1 MRQTLSNY
9 GIPED
14 MQQYLSYYGYHFNKK
29 MYEYAVGKMKKKDR
43 ATGKKESLSPIDM
56 EEFEKSLK
64 RYRVDI
70 PDNNLYDA
78 AYLASMIEADFW
90 GSSIEDEEHMAR
102 YSNRFQRMC
111 DDEDNIRE
119 KIRAG
124 MENMM
129 KGHLYHVESRSER
142 FGVDVYIRVEKVEW
156 KDWTTLTVRG
166 VGVDLD
172 VNYNIIHVAD
182 ACCDFPVWDAE
193 HKPHSLNKPED
204 NYSGPLTDWHPVKH
218 RHYDNTLPRL
228 TEFAD
233 DNEVKEELMKRTF
246 AI

>member
-1 MRQTLSNY
+1 MQKVEYSEEAMKWVDYYVEMQALSNILNRY
-9 GIPED
+9 GKARSIIGGLERDDYDGFPA
-14 MQQYLSYYGYHFNKK
+14 QL
-29 MYEYAVGKMKKKDR
+29 YA
-43 ATGKKESLSPIDM
+43 
-56 EEFEKSLK
+56 
-64 RYRVDI
+64 DI
-70 PDNNLYDA
+70 
-78 AYLASMIEADFW
+78 S
-90 GSSIEDEEHMAR
+90 GHMAR
-102 YSNRFQRMC
+102 YSTRFRLMC

-119 KIRAG
+119 KIRTG

-182 ACCDFPVWDAE
+182 ACCEFPVWDAD
-193 HKPHSLNKPED
+193 HKPHSLNKPTD
-204 NYSGPLTDWHPVKH
+204 NYRGPLADWHPVEH
-218 RHYDNTLPRL
+218 RHYDNTLPGL

>member
-1 MRQTLSNY
+1 MQKVEYSEEAMKWVDYYIEMQALNSIINRY
-9 GIPED
+9 GKARSIIGGLERDDYDGFPA
-14 MQQYLSYYGYHFNKK
+14 QL
-29 MYEYAVGKMKKKDR
+29 YA
-43 ATGKKESLSPIDM
+43 
-56 EEFEKSLK
+56 
-64 RYRVDI
+64 DI
-70 PDNNLYDA
+70 
-78 AYLASMIEADFW
+78 S
-90 GSSIEDEEHMAR
+90 EHMSR

-111 DDEDNIRE
+111 DEEDNIRE

-129 KGHLYHVESRSER
+129 KGRLYHVESRSER

-156 KDWTTLTVRG
+156 KDWTNLTVRG

-182 ACCDFPVWDAE
+182 ACCDFPVLDAD

-204 NYSGPLTDWHPVKH
+204 NYSGPLADWHPVNH